1 MNINKTEFENV
12 PIKVTL
18 IIISGTRDM
27 KYYINNLLSLDFD
40 EHSKNN
46 CNARYIRARIEDFH
60 MLTKTGPPMSDLT
73 NE

>member
-1 MNINKTEFENV
+1 MNIDKTEFENV
-12 PIKVTL
+12 PIIVIL

-46 CNARYIRARIEDFH
+46 CNATYIRAIIEHFH

-73 NE
+73 NV

>member
-12 PIKVTL
+12 PIKVIL

-46 CNARYIRARIEDFH
+46 CNARYIRAIIEDFH
-60 MLTKTGPPMSDLT
+60 MLTKTGPTMNGL
-73 NE
+73 NHE